1 MMKLTAHQ
9 TRVMAALWAL
19 TVEHQCRWWSRD
31 DVGAVVGAGG
41 YHQVIQLGTMARLK
55 AAGLVQ
61 TERSSWP
68 AEVRQLVHGCNCAGF
83 SWGLT
88 AAGRELAKGLNVRM
102 DDAARERIHAQ
113 RTTAILRSR
122 EMLDED
128 EAMARCRR
136 AIEQRMDEDDE
147 GEEWKRG

>member
-31 DVGAVVGAGG
+31 DVGNVVGAGG

-68 AEVRQLVHGCNCAGF
+68 AEVQQLVRCGCACF

-113 RTTAILRSR
+113 RMTAILRSR

-136 AIEQRMDEDDE
+136 AIEQRMEEEEDGE
-147 GEEWKRG
+147 GWKRG